1 MKGIMKGMMLTAVAV
16 GLLVP
21 VLAVAQQKAAIEL
34 KTVSEVEV
42 TATNAKGEKEVKRV
56 EAAKV
61 NVTPGDTVIFTT
73 SYSSNVK
80 KPAENVAI
88 TNPVPEHMT
97 YVDKSA
103 EGAGTRIEFSIDGGK
118 SYNTPDKLIVTVSP
132 GKTRPA
138 FAADYTHIKWTLTR
152 PLQPGGKGS
161 VSFKAKVK

>member
-1 MKGIMKGMMLTAVAV
+1 MNRILAMAVTA

-21 VLAVAQQKAAIEL
+21 ALAGAQQKAAIDL
-34 KTVSEVEV
+34 RTLSQVEV
-42 TATNAKGEKEVKRV
+42 TTTNAKGEKEMKRV
-56 EAAKV
+56 EAARA
-61 NVTPGDTVIFTT
+61 NVTPGDMVIFTT

-88 TNPVPEHMT
+88 TNPVPEHMV
-97 YVDKSA
+97 YVDRSA

-118 SYNTPDKLIVTVSP
+118 TYSAPEKLIVTVGP

-138 FAADYTHIKWTLTR
+138 LAADYTHIKWTLTK

-161 VSFKAKVK
+161 VSFRAKVK